1 MLKVMLTLP
10 LTLLT
15 NSKTL
20 EMRAQIAKDTSCINK
35 SCQWPWQYYSSGM
48 NWSIQKGKIFQGPV
62 GRASEDH
69 TRISIPRDMMMIQE
83 LKKWCLKLSGTCIFF
98 LIWILDTVEKNWV
111 IYFFFSEFWEK
122 KGQNIPLSP
131 NFFLN
136 GPVPDL
142 IYSLDNDLI

>member
-20 EMRAQIAKDTSCINK
+20 EMRAQIEKDTSCINK

-48 NWSIQKGKIFQGPV
+48 NWSIQKGKIFQG
-62 GRASEDH
+62 RASEDH
-69 TRISIPRDMMMIQE
+69 TRISIPCDMMMIQE
-83 LKKWCLKLSGTCIFF
+83 LKKWCLKLSGTRIFF

-142 IYSLDNDLI
+142 FYSLDNDLI

>member
-83 LKKWCLKLSGTCIFF
+83 LEKWCLKLSGTCIFF
-98 LIWILDTVEKNWV
+98 FNMDFGHCRKKLGHL
-111 IYFFFSEFWEK
+111 FFFSEFWGEK
-122 KGQNIPLSP
+122 VQNIPLSP

-142 IYSLDNDLI
+142 FYSLNNDLI